1 MNHKLYHLLHIEC
14 ALCRVT
20 TLSYEDWLYR
30 KADQYAHNEILAFL
44 MMILGMVS
52 LIGGLNITV
61 VVSGQLLIPIFDQYP
76 LNSSSSVGLILTSAG
91 FVMLLIGFVS
101 TVHYD
106 RKRSWHV
113 GQIEKAY
120 RLKNRKVDAHVI
132 RETLEIDKEARARI
146 KKIQSPKNADL
157 IVSPKAFIASTKDFI
172 ASSQETPK
180 KKAQNDH

>member
-1 MNHKLYHLLHIEC
+1 
-14 ALCRVT
+14 
-20 TLSYEDWLYR
+20 
-30 KADQYAHNEILAFL
+30 
-44 MMILGMVS
+44 
-52 LIGGLNITV
+52 
-61 VVSGQLLIPIFDQYP
+61 
-76 LNSSSSVGLILTSAG
+76 
-91 FVMLLIGFVS
+91 MLLIGFVS